1 MLPNGYTM
9 EQQALTWDDFKETR
23 KQIDVVRFINALGY
37 KRSQK
42 QFSVDVGKGIVKT
55 NEKGLFTRR
64 MVHQYC
70 KRHLIGG
77 KHDDGANPEGYE
89 AQKLRLQV
97 EKLERENEEGQFKF
111 DVLKGR
117 YIPRNEMFLHLAAR
131 ASILDAGVEQF
142 FRAKSQDFISLVG
155 GDQSKGP
162 DFIDAMIAG
171 WKDLL
176 DSYAHSEEME
186 VMFTGEEIASDDA

>member
-1 MLPNGYTM
+1 MVTQM
-9 EQQALTWDDFKETR
+9 DQQALTWDDFKETK
-23 KQIDVVRFINALGY
+23 KQIDVIRFINALGY
-37 KRSQK
+37 RRSQK
-42 QFSVDVGKGIVKT
+42 QFSVDVSKGIVKV

-77 KHDDGANPEGYE
+77 KNDDGNNPEGYE

-97 EKLERENEEGQFKF
+97 EKLERENEEGKFKF
-111 DVLKGR
+111 DVLMGR
-117 YIPRNEMFLHLAAR
+117 YIPRDEMFLHLAAR
-131 ASILDAGVEQF
+131 AAVLESGVEQF
-142 FRAKSQDFISLVG
+142 FRAKSQDLIALVG

-162 DFIDAMIAG
+162 DFIEALIAG

-176 DSYAHSEEME
+176 DTYAHSEEME
-186 VMFTGEEIASDDA
+186 VMFTGEEITNDEN

>member
-1 MLPNGYTM
+1 MSPNGNGM
-9 EQQALTWDDFKETR
+9 DEQSLTWEDFKETR
-23 KQIDVVRFINALGY
+23 KQIEVVRFINALGY

-42 QFSVDVGKGIVKT
+42 QFSVDVSKGIVKA
-55 NEKGLFTRR
+55 NKDGLFTRR

-77 KHDDGANPEGYE
+77 KNDDGANPEGYE

-111 DVLKGR
+111 DVLMGR

-131 ASILDAGVEQF
+131 AAVLDAGVEQF
-142 FRAKSQDFISLVG
+142 FRAKSQDFIAMVA

-162 DFIDAMIAG
+162 DFIEAMVAG

-176 DSYAHSEEME
+176 DTYANSEEME
-186 VMFTGEEIASDDA
+186 VMFTGEEIATDDA